1 MESLCEDDGPSTA
14 DMVRLVLIV
23 GMGTTVCLLGI
34 LLNTMLLLSFSRLQF
49 RNSNLLYLFLL
60 AVFDIFVE
68 LCFMAKS
75 PMRSKAFAVW
85 KTHEDKTDVSLN
97 GRNII
102 NKLLN
107 S

>member
-1 MESLCEDDGPSTA
+1 
-14 DMVRLVLIV
+14 
-23 GMGTTVCLLGI
+23 
-34 LLNTMLLLSFSRLQF
+34 MLLLSFSRLQF

-68 LCFMAKS
+68 LCFMSLEAKS